1 MVSAKT
7 FLRLGSNL
15 YPILDRGNSEDV
27 RKRRYITFFG
37 ATYEVIYDLWDLIEN
52 NLPSPRN
59 PIHLLW
65 TMMFLKQYNKEST
78 NACKCGCDKKTFRK
92 YVWLYL
98 KIISQL
104 DFVSLLKTSI

>member
-37 ATYEVIYDLWDLIEN
+37 ATYEVIYDLWDLIEKN
-52 NLPSPRN
+52 
-59 PIHLLW
+59 I
-65 TMMFLKQYNKEST
+65 
-78 NACKCGCDKKTFRK
+78 
-92 YVWLYL
+92 
-98 KIISQL
+98 
-104 DFVSLLKTSI
+104 